1 MIIGVDAGALSIRD
15 DRLKVGVYR
24 VTRNLLRELGKIDKK
39 SQYRL
44 FTFLPIAASQM
55 KEFGPRMK
63 NVVVRPVIGWSMI
76 QIPIE
81 LRRHPV
87 DVFLGLSQM
96 IPFSSARNIGFV
108 YDLAF
113 LRYHGAYPGSL
124 ARLEMQT
131 RQLVRRSDHIVT
143 ISKSTQRDIID
154 AYRIDKK
161 RVTVAYS
168 GIDQRFTA
176 RGPKH
181 KEKRPYIL
189 HVGALKRG
197 KNIPFAIRAFKKF
210 LDESKK
216 PYNFLLVGGDYWADK
231 TIPQTIEKLSLWDRA
246 KLVGFVSDRNLP
258 SYYRGA
264 SALLLTSLWEGFCL
278 PATEAM
284 KSGCPVVYANT
295 GSLPEIVG
303 DAGLVFGKDNETEA
317 ARVLAK
323 ITAGPSSL
331 RKKLVRNGIQRSK
344 QFTWLAFAQRVY
356 HILTQS

>member
-24 VTRNLLRELGKIDKK
+24 VTVNLLRELGKIDKTN
-39 SQYRL
+39 QYRL
-44 FTFLPIAASQM
+44 YTFLPIAPSQM

-63 NVVVRPVIGWSMI
+63 NVVVRPAIGWSMI

-96 IPFSSARNIGFV
+96 IPFSRTRTIGFV
-108 YDLAF
+108 YDLGF
-113 LRYHGAYPGSL
+113 LRYPGAYPGSL

-131 RQLVRRSDHIVT
+131 KQLIKRSDHIVT
-143 ISKSTQRDIID
+143 ISKSTQADIVG

-161 RVTVAYS
+161 RVTVNYP
-168 GIDQRFTA
+168 GIDQRFTLS
-176 RGPKH
+176 GPKH
-181 KEKRPYIL
+181 KEKHPYVL
-189 HVGALKRG
+189 YVGALKRG
-197 KNIPFAIRAFKKF
+197 KNIPFAIRAFNKF
-210 LDESKK
+210 VDKTKK
-216 PYNFLLVGGDYWADK
+216 PYNFLLVGGDYWADS
-231 TIPQTIEKLSLWDRA
+231 TIPQMIEKLGLWNRV

-264 SALLLTSLWEGFCL
+264 TALFLTSLWEGFCM

-284 KSGCPVVYANT
+284 RSGCPVVFSRT

-303 DAGLVFGKDNETEA
+303 DTGLVFAKGNETEA
-317 ARVLAK
+317 VDALAK
-323 ITAGPSSL
+323 ITCSSSL
-331 RKKLVRNGIQRSK
+331 RKKLVSSGIQRSK
-344 QFTWLAFAQRVY
+344 QFTWRGFAQSVY
-356 HILTQS
+356 RIITQS